1 MGLKLPSLAPLCFF
15 LISVSYKLAFTAIS
29 SLLSQYSNQYGPD
42 ILLQLNV
49 AYFFPSIPVLM
60 LQTAFNDRMDRRLG
74 LPGGAL
80 LRFMVGL
87 GGLVALTRNFPQLTA
102 NSEKALLTATV
113 MVGVSYGVAF
123 GTSYQI
129 ASKFASGATVA
140 LTTGFVSSGPVVLLM
155 DVLLKDGPFY
165 SEAALGQLFR
175 WVSLVT
181 SGGLV
186 AALLLVLSNWRMLAA
201 SGPGGAAAGGG
212 KTVELRV
219 SGGSHHHH
227 QHPQPHRAPSYGSS
241 HYGSSSVFTAA
252 GGSGPHMRH
261 QGSAPNASSSA
272 LPGAAGP
279 GGSANGHFA
288 AGSHH
293 RDSHG
298 HGHHAI
304 MLDFAEAGGVG
315 RHGGPSGGGS
325 DYRDSYKDHGP
336 LHSSLSLGGYGEG
349 LGGSADESKVAKR
362 DLPLLRLMAR
372 ISPAALSISI
382 SVGTSMLIFPFFTY
396 MQSTGLLGVR
406 FAQVLFYIRL
416 VGDIAGRMVPKRMQ
430 VTTVRGLMFWAFVK
444 LALVPVLFGC
454 IFTPRLTGGD
464 VTAVLVVAVFW
475 ILSGYLNTC
484 SYLVAPTLVP
494 PSQKS
499 RASGLMTVAFQSACF
514 GALLLAAVIQQLK
527 LGDTLAEMVGATSGA
542 AAIGAAAAAADADAA
557 AGAAAAAAAAAAVAD
572 AAAADVGGGEAAA
585 AAGAA
590 AAVAAAAAAAG
601 DALGEAVDAGF

>member
-80 LRFMVGL
+80 LRFLVGL
-87 GGLVALTRNFPQLTA
+87 GGLVALTHNFPQLTA

-113 MVGVSYGVAF
+113 LVGVSYGVAF

-129 ASKFASGATVA
+129 ASKFPSGATVA

-155 DVLLKDGPFY
+155 DLLLKDGPFY
-165 SEAALGQLFR
+165 SEAALAQLFR
-175 WVSLVT
+175 WVSVVT

-186 AALLLVLSNWRMLAA
+186 AALLLVLGSWRMLAA
-201 SGPGGAAAGGG
+201 SGPGGGGG
-212 KTVELRV
+212 GGGGGGRTVELRV
-219 SGGSHHHH
+219 SGSHHHH
-227 QHPQPHRAPSYGSS
+227 PPPPHRAPSYGAS
-241 HYGSSSVFTAA
+241 HYASSSVSTATA
-252 GGSGPHMRH
+252 SGAHMRH
-261 QGSAPNASSSA
+261 QGGAPNGAYSSSSA
-272 LPGAAGP
+272 AAVPGAAGP

-288 AGSHH
+288 AGSHL
-293 RDSHG
+293 RDGHG
-298 HGHHAI
+298 YGHHALL
-304 MLDFAEAGGVG
+304 LDFAENGGLGRHGGGGGGV
-315 RHGGPSGGGS
+315 GGPSGGGAGG
-325 DYRDSYKDHGP
+325 DYRDSYRDHGP
-336 LHSSLSLGGYGEG
+336 LHSSSSLGGGYGDEVG

-362 DLPLLRLMAR
+362 ELPLLRLMAR
-372 ISPAALSISI
+372 ISPAALAISV

-396 MQSTGLLGVR
+396 MSSTGLLGVR

-416 VGDIAGRMVPKRMQ
+416 VGDIAGRMVPKRLQ
-430 VTTVRGLMFWAFVK
+430 VTSVRGLMFWALVK

-464 VTAVLVVAVFW
+464 VTAVAVVALFW
-475 ILSGYLNTC
+475 VLSGYLNTC

-494 PSQKS
+494 PSAKS

-514 GALLLAAVIQQLK
+514 AALLLAAAIQHLR
-527 LGDTLAEMVGATSGA
+527 LGDALAQMVGAA
-542 AAIGAAAAAADADAA
+542 P
-557 AGAAAAAAAAAAVAD
+557 
-572 AAAADVGGGEAAA
+572 AAA
-585 AAGAA
+585 AAGQ
-590 AAVAAAAAAAG
+590 AAAAASPH
-601 DALGEAVDAGF
+601 